1 VNAKSSSQTSALAAI
16 AKVSAVV
23 LENLQPAVKVE
34 APQGWR
40 PAVEFDGTQG
50 EATTGGYAAGVT
62 PDFQAF
68 LLEFGYKDVEI
79 IGTPKSS
86 HWQSARAFP
95 LEPIWLTAYKFN
107 WRLKSESSADLPLL
121 YSQALKRIKKHTPVK
136 SDKAFV
142 VLWSDLQVGKVAS
155 RGGTPELIER
165 CLSTIERL
173 TAEAKRNKPE
183 VIVLCDVGDIIENF
197 GNAADLAQLQSNDL
211 SLMAQV
217 DLATTLTWELL
228 KRLSAIAPVTYA
240 SVGSNHCQFRV
251 NKQRV
256 GMVTDDWGVH
266 IGRTLARLAK
276 ETDLGARFLEPQ
288 PHDESLVIDVF
299 GDGFH
304 RLGLVHGH
312 QANRPEGVVTW
323 WQKQSFGQQPVSSAT
338 ILASGHFHHLRVQ
351 EVASNE
357 RGASRYWIQASTLDN
372 GSDWYRLTSGED
384 STAGAV
390 CFALERGKEFAG
402 TVWKV

>member
-1 VNAKSSSQTSALAAI
+1 M
-16 AKVSAVV
+16 
-23 LENLQPAVKVE
+23 LENLQPAPKVT
-34 APQGWR
+34 APQGWN
-40 PAVEFDGTQG
+40 PAIEFDGTEG
-50 EATTGGYAAGVT
+50 EATTPGLESK
-62 PDFQAF
+62 PDFDQF
-68 LLEFGYKDVEI
+68 LLDAGFDPAEI
-79 IGTPKSS
+79 EIVGEPRTSR
-86 HWQSARAFP
+86 WQVASPWPA
-95 LEPIWLTAYKFN
+95 EPRWLTSYRFRFRKVGI
-107 WRLKSESSADLPLL
+107 KQDLPLL
-121 YSQALKRIKKHTPVK
+121 YSQALKRVKKSTPVK

-183 VIVLCDVGDIIENF
+183 TIVLCDVGDIIENF
-197 GNAADLAQLQSNDL
+197 SNAADMAQLQSNDL

-240 SVGSNHCQFRV
+240 SIGSNHCQFRV
-251 NKQRV
+251 SKQRV

-266 IGRTLARLAK
+266 IGRTLARLSK

-323 WQKQSFGQQPVSSAT
+323 WQKQAFGQAAVSAAT

-372 GSDWYRLTSGED
+372 GSDWFRLNSGQD
-384 STAGAV
+384 STPGAV